1 MATLLDVK
9 ALFLCQR
16 SKTALDN
23 LNKGRCCLLTI
34 LRNLCYTDI
43 KLGTLEQLYPLR
55 YPTEVTRSK
64 VKGQTTLDIYSGN
77 NENPLLVYTL

>member
-16 SKTALDN
+16 SKTALDI

-64 VKGQTTLDIYSGN
+64 IKGQTTLDIYSGN